1 MAPQGI
7 GCDVVGAI
15 VTEAASRE
23 ATVPQYRPGTH
34 ILLDF
39 WGASG
44 LDDQSFIEQ
53 AMRRAAAACNAT
65 VLETR
70 FHHFG
75 INSGVTGVALLA
87 ESHISIH
94 TWPETGYVALDVFM
108 CGDCRAEDAIAPLQ
122 AAFQPSRLKI
132 TTVGRGT
139 LPADLSA

>member
-1 MAPQGI
+1 MSAGA
-7 GCDVVGAI
+7 VEAI
-15 VTEAASRE
+15 VTEAASGAE
-23 ATVPQYRPGTH
+23 TGPQYRPGPH

-39 WGASG
+39 WGATG

-75 INSGVTGVALLA
+75 ANSGITGVALLA

-108 CGDCRAEDAIAPLQ
+108 CGDCRAEEAIAPLQ
-122 AAFQPSRLKI
+122 AAFQPSNLKI
-132 TTVGRGT
+132 TAVARGSLT
-139 LPADLSA
+139 PDASA

>member
-1 MAPQGI
+1 M
-7 GCDVVGAI
+7 GAI
-15 VTEAASRE
+15 VTGAA
-23 ATVPQYRPGTH
+23 ADQPTGPQYRPGNH

-39 WGASG
+39 WGATG
-44 LDDQSFIEQ
+44 LNDQSFIEQ
-53 AMRRAAAACNAT
+53 AMRNAAAACNAT

-75 INSGVTGVALLA
+75 ANSGVTGVALLA

-122 AAFQPSRLKI
+122 AAFQPRNLKI
-132 TTVGRGT
+132 TAVARGA
-139 LPADLSA
+139 LAPAVSA